1 MRGMNGGFWVSDVLN
16 GLAIASKKA
25 VHRLLVAPRQRRRWA
40 AARAPFDHR
49 TPEGL
54 TFRLYPHEYVDSFI
68 YQFGIYE
75 RQYLDFLLKVLP
87 RDAVMLDIGA
97 NIGNHALYLARH
109 IAAIHAFEPNPVTFA
124 RLKHNVASNGL
135 EDRVTLHHVG
145 LGDEEGMFRFAS
157 NVSGNLGASG
167 FLRGDEAA
175 DARVEVIE
183 LPIRRADDY
192 VAALDLPKVDFV
204 KLDVEGWEASVF
216 RGLAGTIA
224 RHRPIVAF
232 EYHGHEQPRSD
243 FDAIVAALPGY
254 TIIDPAFAPAQ
265 ASYAAKALWAIRR
278 AGWPELRR
286 VTDPEPRTYESL
298 LAFPNE
304 ELLAR
309 FDRKD

>member
-1 MRGMNGGFWVSDVLN
+1 MSDTLKGV
-16 GLAIASKKA
+16 AIASKKA
-25 VHRLLVAPRQRRRWA
+25 VHRLLIAPWQRRRWA
-40 AARAPFDHR
+40 AAREPFDHR

-97 NIGNHALYLARH
+97 NIGNHALYLAPH

-124 RLKHNVASNGL
+124 RLKHNVTRNAL
-135 EDRVTLHHVG
+135 DDRITLHHIG
-145 LGDEEGMFRFAS
+145 LGDDEGMFRFAS

-167 FLRGDEAA
+167 FLRDDAA
-175 DARVEVIE
+175 TDARVEVIE

-192 VAALDLPKVDFV
+192 VAGLDLSRIDFV
-204 KLDVEGWEASVF
+204 KMDVEGWEASVF

-224 RHRPIVAF
+224 RYRPIVAF

-243 FDAIVAALPGY
+243 FDAIAAALPGY
-254 TIIDPAFAPAQ
+254 IIVDPTFAAAK

-286 VTDPEPRTYESL
+286 VTEPEPRTYESL
-298 LAFPNE
+298 LAFPDE
-304 ELLAR
+304 EMLAR
-309 FDRKD
+309 FDRGD

>member
-1 MRGMNGGFWVSDVLN
+1 MSNAMK
-16 GLAIASKKA
+16 GLGIALQKA
-25 VHRLLVAPRQRRRWA
+25 VHRLFVAPRQRRRWA

-54 TFRLYPHEYVDSFI
+54 TFRLYPHEYVDSYIFE
-68 YQFGIYE
+68 YGIYE

-87 RDAVMLDIGA
+87 PEAVALDIGA

-124 RLKHNVASNGL
+124 RLKHNV
-135 EDRVTLHHVG
+135 DRNPVRGRVALHPVG
-145 LGDEEGMFRFAS
+145 LGDAEGMFRFAS

-167 FLRGDEAA
+167 FLREDEPA
-175 DARVEVIE
+175 DTRDQVIE

-192 VAALDLPKVDFV
+192 VTALDLPRLDFV

-216 RGLAGTIA
+216 RGLSATIA

-232 EYHGHEQPRSD
+232 EYHGHEQPRGD
-243 FDAIVAALPGY
+243 FDAIAAALPGY
-254 TIIDPAFAPAQ
+254 IIAEPTFAPAQ
-265 ASYAAKALWAIRR
+265 ASYVAKALWAIRR
-278 AGWPELRR
+278 AGWPELHR
-286 VTDPEPRTYESL
+286 VAEPEPRTYESL
-298 LAFPNE
+298 LAFPSE